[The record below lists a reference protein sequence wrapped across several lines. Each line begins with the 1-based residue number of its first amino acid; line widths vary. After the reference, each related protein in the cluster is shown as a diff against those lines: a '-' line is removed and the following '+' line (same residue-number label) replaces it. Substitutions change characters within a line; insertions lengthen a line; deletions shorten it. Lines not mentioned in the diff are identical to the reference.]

1 MATIYLTLSEFRAV
15 GPPTGG
21 DTYIVRDSA
30 SVLQA
35 LSANEIATLA
45 PAGLSA
51 MDSTGNVLSLSVA
64 QRAALGALALT
75 TGDVVTL
82 RDTAANLAGLTPG
95 EIGALAAAGFDRIDA
110 TDNRLSLTLAQL
122 DTLGAVA
129 LASDDLVSVTDV
141 PGTLAALTPG
151 AIAALVALGINGI
164 EASHG
169 DLAFDAAQV
178 AALGAVPLLID
189 YAQWRDGTTA
199 LANVAQGYSLG
210 VFGVPGDANF
220 AGLGADAAIAAYWVT
235 DAAAAIAAGL
245 VAMAGAA
252 KLAGISPI
260 DNAPLAITA
269 AQFGAAGAALAKLPT
284 ECRLTIT
291 GASVAQAA
299 GFQANADVVAFT
311 VTDTGAQVASGLAS
325 LGPLAKLTGI
335 ALAPS
340 GTLAISHAQWQGQT
354 VALALLAE
362 DQALSVSG
370 VPVVSAAT
378 AQADARISGFTIL
391 DSAPNVSAAL
401 DALGA
406 LGRLTGITLSAAAP
420 VAVSFTQLSSAADVL
435 ALLPGGATLAVSD
448 VPPTSAA
455 TMQADARVAGFAVR
469 GGSADVASAIGTLN
483 GAGKLSAI
491 ALTDAD
497 PLGLTH
503 AQFLANGTAL
513 AKLPGGYTLELTG
526 VPAASAAAVQANA
539 NVASFA
545 VTDSAAGIVAVFD
558 VLNGA
563 AKLSAVTLT
572 GGVTLTVS
580 HAQLQAGTSLFGK
593 LPSEYQ
599 LQVTGVP
606 VAAALTVQDNNKV
619 LGFAVSDSAS
629 ALATGFEALNDMASL
644 TGIGVAGGG
653 SIALSHARYA
663 ADSRAVGLVQGGT
676 TLAVSGAP
684 VSEAAG
690 LQASSAVS
698 AFTIIGSV
706 AEVQAVLDVLGA
718 SGKLSG
724 IALTAPGVLAI
735 SHAQRSGLAATLALL
750 PADYTVTV
758 SAAPASAASALQAD
772 THVQGFAVHDG
783 GAALG
788 TALGSLNASGK
799 LTAIGL
805 ADAVPLA
812 ITHATYLAA
821 TTALGL
827 LPAEARMLV
836 STASAA
842 AAATLQG
849 DARVESFAVRDTAAA
864 IASAFDALEDA
875 AKLAAIALSDSA
887 ALVLS
892 EAQLARD
899 TTALALVPGSATLVL
914 RAAATTLG
922 LSEAA
927 VGALAG
933 QGVDRLLA
941 ASGTMSLGAAQYTAL
956 GGVVLTG
963 TDTVTLGDTG
973 ASLAALTTAQLAG
986 LAAAGVD
993 RIDATDGA
1001 FTFTR
1006 PQITALVGLPKDAA
1020 DTLVLA
1026 DTGDALAALTTSQ
1039 ISGLSALGVDRI
1051 DATDNR
1057 LSLTFA
1063 QINNLGPVPLS
1074 AGDVVIVEDTAANLN
1089 NRNLSIFANLDG
1101 SIIGESVGAQRITG
1115 TLGND
1120 VFNVDTQ
1127 SDVLFEA
1134 VGGGID
1140 TILSSV
1146 SFYLF
1151 ANVENLVLRIGGG
1164 NIFGVGTA
1172 GDNALTGNES
1182 SNLLIGQDGNDTLAG
1197 DSGNDVLYGVE
1208 GNDRMSGD
1216 AGIDFVAGGNGAD
1229 TVDGGSGADNLFGEG
1244 GADSLV
1250 GGTGF
1255 VTDILTGGEG
1265 NDTLNA
1271 ASGFGDYDLID
1282 GGGGDDLY
1290 LLDTPA
1296 DLTFEAVGGGIDTVH
1311 ATITG
1316 GGFYLYANVENLV
1329 LMGATPFGVGNGLAN
1344 VLTGSGLANWL
1355 LGGAG
1360 ADTLNGMGGNDVL
1373 FGEGGADIFVFLR
1386 GTGGDV
1392 IGDFAVGSDRIDLRS
1407 LGVASYAALSA
1418 VMVEVAGTTAINLG
1432 QGDIII
1438 INGVAKA
1445 ALSAAD
1451 FLLA

>member
-1 MATIYLTLSEFRAV
+1 MAIVYLTLSEFRAA
-15 GPPTGG
+15 PPLTGG
-21 DTYIVRDSA
+21 DTYILRDTA
-30 SVLQA
+30 AVLQA
-35 LSANEIATLA
+35 LTATEIAALA

-51 MDSTGNVLSLSVA
+51 MDSTGDALSLTVA

-95 EIGALAAAGFDRIDA
+95 EIGALAGAGFDRINA
-110 TDNRLSLTLAQL
+110 TDDRLSLTLAQL
-122 DTLGAVA
+122 GALGGVA

-141 PGTLAALTPG
+141 PGTLAALTP
-151 AIAALVALGINGI
+151 ASIAALVAQGVDGI

-169 DLAFDAAQV
+169 DLALDAAQV
-178 AALGAVPLLID
+178 AALGAMPLLID

-199 LANVAQGYSLG
+199 LANVAPGYTLG
-210 VFGVPGDANF
+210 VFGVPGDADF

-235 DAAAAIAAGL
+235 DGAAAIAAGL
-245 VAMAGAA
+245 VALAGAT

-269 AQFGAAGAALAKLPT
+269 AQFGAAGAALAKLPAGYQ
-284 ECRLTIT
+284 LSVS

-299 GFQANADVVAFT
+299 GFEANANVVGFT
-311 VTDTGAQVASGLAS
+311 VTDTGAQIASGLVS
-325 LGPLAKLTGI
+325 LGALAKLTAI
-335 ALAPS
+335 ALVPS
-340 GTLAISHAQWQGQT
+340 GTLTISHAQWQGQGAT
-354 VALALLAE
+354 LALLAE
-362 DQALSVSG
+362 DQALRVSG
-370 VPVVSAAT
+370 VPVTNAAA
-378 AQADARISGFTIL
+378 AQADARVSGFTIL
-391 DSAPNVSAAL
+391 DSAANIAAGL
-401 DALGA
+401 DALGT
-406 LGRLTGITLSAAAP
+406 LDRLTGITLSAAAP
-420 VAVSFTQLSSAADVL
+420 VAVSFAQLTSAADVL
-435 ALLPGGATLAVSD
+435 ALLAGGTTLAVSD
-448 VPPTSAA
+448 VPPASAA
-455 TMQADARVAGFAVR
+455 AMQADARVASFAVR
-469 GGSADVASAIGTLN
+469 GGSADVASVFSTLN

-497 PLGLTH
+497 PLALTH

-513 AKLPGGYTLELTG
+513 AKLPGGYALELSG

-539 NVASFA
+539 NVAGFA
-545 VTDSAAGIVAVFD
+545 VTDTPAGIVAAFD
-558 VLNGA
+558 TLNGA
-563 AKLSAVTLT
+563 AKLSAVSLS
-572 GGVTLTVS
+572 GGVTLTIS
-580 HAQLQAGTSLFGK
+580 HAQLQAGSSLFGK

-606 VAAALTVQDNNKV
+606 VSAALAVQDNNKV
-619 LGFAVSDSAS
+619 LGFAVSDSAA
-629 ALATGFEALNDMASL
+629 ALAAAFEALDGMASL

-653 SIALSHARYA
+653 SIALTYARYA
-663 ADSRAVGLVQGGT
+663 ADLRAAGLVQAGT
-676 TLAVSGAP
+676 TLAISGAP
-684 VSEAAG
+684 ISEAAA
-690 LQASSAVS
+690 LQASAAVG
-698 AFTIIGSV
+698 AFAVIGSA
-706 AEVQAVLDVLGA
+706 AEVQAALDTLGA

-735 SHAQRSGLAATLALL
+735 SHAQWSGLATTLALL
-750 PADYTVTV
+750 PTDYTLTV

-788 TALGSLNASGK
+788 GALASLNAAAK
-799 LTAIGL
+799 LTAISL
-805 ADAVPLA
+805 ADTVPLGLS
-812 ITHATYLAA
+812 HATYLSA
-821 TTALGL
+821 TTALAL
-827 LPAEARMLV
+827 LPGDARMVV

-842 AAATLQG
+842 GATSLQA
-849 DARVESFAVRDTAAA
+849 DARVQSFAVRDTAAA
-864 IASAFDALEDA
+864 IATAFDALEDA
-875 AKLAAIALSDSA
+875 AKLTAIALSDSA

-914 RAAATTLG
+914 RAASATLG

-927 VGALAG
+927 VAALAG

-941 ASGTMSLGAAQYTAL
+941 ASGMMSLGAAQYTAL
-956 GGVVLTG
+956 GGVALTG
-963 TDTVTLGDTG
+963 TDTVTLADTG
-973 ASLAALTTAQLAG
+973 ASLAALGTAQLAG

-1006 PQITALVGLPKDAA
+1006 PQITALVGLPKDSA
-1020 DTLVLA
+1020 DALVLA

-1051 DATDNR
+1051 DATDNQ

-1063 QINNLGPVPLS
+1063 QINNLGPVPLT
-1074 AGDVVIVEDTAANLN
+1074 AADVVTIEDTAANLN
-1089 NRNLSIFANLDG
+1089 NRNLTIFANIDG
-1101 SIIGESVGAQRITG
+1101 TIINESAGAQRITG
-1115 TLGND
+1115 SLGND
-1120 VFNVDTQ
+1120 VFYVDTQ
-1127 SDVLFEA
+1127 SDVLFEG

-1146 SFYLF
+1146 SFYLY
-1151 ANVENLVLRIGGG
+1151 ANVENLVLRIGAG

-1172 GDNALTGNES
+1172 GDNAITGNEA
-1182 SNLLIGQDGNDTLAG
+1182 SNLLIGMDGNDTLAG

-1208 GNDRMSGD
+1208 GNDLLSGD
-1216 AGIDFVAGGNGAD
+1216 AGVDFVAGGNGND
-1229 TVDGGSGADNLFGEG
+1229 TVDGGADADNLFGEA

-1250 GGTGF
+1250 GGAGF

-1271 ASGFGDYDLID
+1271 ASGAGDYDLID

-1296 DLTFEAVGGGIDTVH
+1296 DLTFEAVGGGIDTVW
-1311 ATITG
+1311 ANITG

-1329 LMGATPFGVGNGLAN
+1329 LLGATPFGVGNELAN

-1360 ADTLNGMGGNDVL
+1360 ADTINGMGGNDVL
-1373 FGEGGADIFVFLR
+1373 FGEGGADLFVFAR

-1392 IGDFAVGSDRIDLRS
+1392 IGDFTVGSDRIDLRS
-1407 LGVASYAALSA
+1407 LGFANYAALSA

-1432 QGDIII
+1432 LGDTIV

-1445 ALSAAD
+1445 ALSASD